1 MTAGG
6 GFDLV
11 CFAQCAQSSRENHA
25 PAWNFEGQ
33 MTSLDLVGLLI
44 IAIAAVAAPLLA
56 ELVPNGLM
64 PPVVLEVL
72 AGVVLGPQVLGW
84 LHMDSSVELLSLLGL
99 GFLLFLAGM
108 ELTPSSL
115 WNRLARIGMVAFVI
129 AVALAF
135 PWALVLRAAGADGDI
150 RILALALT
158 STSLGVVVPIL
169 RDAGEA
175 SSHFG
180 QTVLVTASIGEFASL
195 LLLTVLFSA
204 DPKSTPVQILYVIG
218 LGVSGLLM
226 ILFIRWWWGTRWFSR
241 ALDRLDETTS
251 QLRVRA
257 AFVLLLAFAALVTGF
272 GLDSVLGAFVAG
284 IVLRVANR
292 NVPELVQDRYLAKLN
307 AIGFGFL
314 VPVFFIATGAKL
326 DIEAVVTHERT
337 ALLVPLFLLGMIVA
351 RGLPSSLLLRKE
363 LTGRGS
369 LAAGSLQATSL
380 TFPIIVATLGTSLHF
395 LSEPTAAALIAAGLL
410 SVILL
415 PAVALILRPWRE
427 VSLPSSDLAVEE

>member
-1 MTAGG
+1 
-6 GFDLV
+6 
-11 CFAQCAQSSRENHA
+11 
-25 PAWNFEGQ
+25 
-33 MTSLDLVGLLI
+33 MTSLDLLGLLI

-84 LHMDSSVELLSLLGL
+84 LHVDSSVELLSLLGL

-115 WNRLARIGMVAFVI
+115 WNRQARIGMAAFVI

-135 PWALVLRAAGADGDI
+135 PLALVLRAAGADGDI

-218 LGVSGLLM
+218 LAVSGLL
-226 ILFIRWWWGTRWFSR
+226 
-241 ALDRLDETTS
+241 
-251 QLRVRA
+251 
-257 AFVLLLAFAALVTGF
+257 
-272 GLDSVLGAFVAG
+272 
-284 IVLRVANR
+284 
-292 NVPELVQDRYLAKLN
+292 
-307 AIGFGFL
+307 
-314 VPVFFIATGAKL
+314 
-326 DIEAVVTHERT
+326 
-337 ALLVPLFLLGMIVA
+337 
-351 RGLPSSLLLRKE
+351 
-363 LTGRGS
+363 
-369 LAAGSLQATSL
+369 
-380 TFPIIVATLGTSLHF
+380 
-395 LSEPTAAALIAAGLL
+395 
-410 SVILL
+410 VILL
-415 PAVALILRPWRE
+415 SAGGGEHTGSPEPSIDSTRPRRSYGCEPRSSSFWR
-427 VSLPSSDLAVEE
+427 SPHSSPGSASIPSSGHLSPASSCA

>member
-1 MTAGG
+1 M
-6 GFDLV
+6 
-11 CFAQCAQSSRENHA
+11 
-25 PAWNFEGQ
+25 
-33 MTSLDLVGLLI
+33 
-44 IAIAAVAAPLLA
+44 
-56 ELVPNGLM
+56 
-64 PPVVLEVL
+64 
-72 AGVVLGPQVLGW
+72 
-84 LHMDSSVELLSLLGL
+84 
-99 GFLLFLAGM
+99 
-108 ELTPSSL
+108 
-115 WNRLARIGMVAFVI
+115 
-129 AVALAF
+129 
-135 PWALVLRAAGADGDI
+135 
-150 RILALALT
+150 
-158 STSLGVVVPIL
+158 
-169 RDAGEA
+169 
-175 SSHFG
+175 
-180 QTVLVTASIGEFASL
+180 LVTASIGEFASL

-218 LGVSGLLM
+218 LAVSGLLV
-226 ILFIRWWWGTRWFSR
+226 ILFIRWWWGTRWFTR

-292 NVPELVQDRYLAKLN
+292 NVPELVEDRYLAKLN

-337 ALLVPLFLLGMIVA
+337 ALLVPLFLFGMIMA
-351 RGLPSSLLLRKE
+351 RGLPSSMLLRKE
-363 LTGRGS
+363 LTGRGA

-395 LSEPTAAALIAAGLL
+395 LSAPTAAALIAAGLL

-415 PAVALILRPWRE
+415 PALALILRPWQE

>member
-1 MTAGG
+1 
-6 GFDLV
+6 
-11 CFAQCAQSSRENHA
+11 
-25 PAWNFEGQ
+25 

-44 IAIAAVAAPLLA
+44 IAVAAVAAPLLA

-72 AGVVLGPQVLGW
+72 AGVVLGPQVAGW
-84 LHMDSSVELLSLLGL
+84 LHVDFAVELLSLLGL

-115 WNRLARIGMVAFVI
+115 WNRQARIGMMAFVI

-135 PWALVLRAAGADGDI
+135 PFALVLRAAGADGDI

-180 QTVLVTASIGEFASL
+180 QTVLVMASIGEFASL

-218 LGVSGLLM
+218 LGVSGLLV
-226 ILFIRWWWGTRWFSR
+226 ILFIRWLWGTRWFTR

-380 TFPIIVATLGTSLHF
+380 TFPRIVATLGTSLHF
-395 LSEPTAAALIAAGLL
+395 LSGPTAAALIAAGLL

-415 PAVALILRPWRE
+415 PALALILRPWRE

>member
-1 MTAGG
+1 
-6 GFDLV
+6 
-11 CFAQCAQSSRENHA
+11 
-25 PAWNFEGQ
+25 

-44 IAIAAVAAPLLA
+44 IAIAAVAAPLLS

-72 AGVVLGPQVLGW
+72 AGVILGPQITGW
-84 LHMDSSVELLSLLGL
+84 LHVDFPVELLSLLGL

-115 WNRLARIGMVAFVI
+115 WNRQARIGIAAFVI
-129 AVALAF
+129 AVALSF
-135 PWALVLRAAGADGDI
+135 PMALVLRAAGAHGDI
-150 RILALALT
+150 RILAIALT
-158 STSLGVVVPIL
+158 STSLGIVVPVL

-175 SSHFG
+175 DSKFG
-180 QTVLVTASIGEFASL
+180 QTVLVTASIAEFASL

-204 DPKSTPVQILYVIG
+204 DPKSTPVQILYVFG
-218 LGVSGLLM
+218 LGISGLLV
-226 ILFIRWWWGTRWFSR
+226 ILLIRWWWGTRWFAQ

-292 NVPELVQDRYLAKLN
+292 NVPEIVQDRYLAKLN

-326 DIEAVVTHERT
+326 DIKAVVTHQGT
-337 ALLVPLFLLGMIVA
+337 ALMVPLFLVGMIVA
-351 RGLPSSLLLRKE
+351 RGLPSWLLIRRE
-363 LTGRGS
+363 LTGRGA

-380 TFPIIVATLGTSLHF
+380 TFPIIVATLGSSLHF
-395 LSEPTAAALIAAGLL
+395 LSAPTAAAMIAAGLL
-410 SVILL
+410 SVILM
-415 PAVALILRPWRE
+415 PAAALMLRPWEDGAR
-427 VSLPSSDLAVEE
+427 SPSDVAVQD

>member
-1 MTAGG
+1 
-6 GFDLV
+6 
-11 CFAQCAQSSRENHA
+11 
-25 PAWNFEGQ
+25 
-33 MTSLDLVGLLI
+33 
-44 IAIAAVAAPLLA
+44 
-56 ELVPNGLM
+56 M

-84 LHMDSSVELLSLLGL
+84 LHVESSVELLSLLGL

-115 WNRLARIGMVAFVI
+115 WNRQARIGTAAFVV

-135 PWALVLRAAGADGDI
+135 PLALVLRAAGADGDI
-150 RILALALT
+150 RILALTLT

-218 LGVSGLLM
+218 LAVSGLLV
-226 ILFIRWWWGTRWFSR
+226 ILFIRWWWGTHWFTR

-251 QLRVRA
+251 QLRVRPRSSSFWRSPHSSPGSA
-257 AFVLLLAFAALVTGF
+257 SIPSSGHLSPA
-272 GLDSVLGAFVAG
+272 SSS
-284 IVLRVANR
+284 VANR
-292 NVPELVQDRYLAKLN
+292 NVPELVEDRYLAKLN

-337 ALLVPLFLLGMIVA
+337 ALLVPLFLFGMIMA
-351 RGLPSSLLLRKE
+351 RGLPSTTLLWKE
-363 LTGRGS
+363 LTGRGA

-380 TFPIIVATLGTSLHF
+380 TFPIIVATLGSSLHF
-395 LSEPTAAALIAAGLL
+395 LSAPTAAALIAAGLL

-415 PAVALILRPWRE
+415 PAGALVLRPWQDIA
-427 VSLPSSDLAVEE
+427 LPSSDLAVEE